1 MFAHA
6 FVRHAFLAG
15 SLIALA
21 SGLIGYFLVLRSQV
35 FASDALSHVAFT
47 GALAAAAAGID
58 LRIGLFAA
66 TTAVALGM
74 GGLGRRAYAD
84 DVTIGSVFAWVLG
97 LGALCLALFTTNAST
112 TNGAAGVRVLFGS
125 IYGLSAADARWAATI
140 GVALCLLVLVVA
152 RPLLFASLDGAVA
165 SARGVPVRGLGLAF
179 LVLVGVDTA
188 QATQAVGALLV
199 LGLLATPA
207 GAAHR
212 LAPNPYLA
220 LALSGMLALA
230 SMWIGLLASYVVPT
244 LPPSLAIIVV
254 TTIIYLAAV
263 LAGRREGRTRRSD
276 GALRSPPQS

>member
-35 FASDALSHVAFT
+35 FASDALSHAAFT
-47 GALAAAAAGID
+47 GALGAAAVGLD
-58 LRIGLFAA
+58 LRVGLFAV
-66 TTAVALGM
+66 TVVTALAM
-74 GGLGRRAYAD
+74 GGLGRRVQAD

-97 LGALCLALFTTNAST
+97 LGVLCLALFTTNASS

-125 IYGLSAADARWAATI
+125 IYGLSAADAWLAAAI
-140 GVALCLLVLVVA
+140 GAALSLLVIAVA
-152 RPLLFASLDGAVA
+152 RPLLFASADSAVA
-165 SARGVPVRGLGLAF
+165 GARAVPVRMLGLAF

-188 QATQAVGALLV
+188 EATQAVGALLV

-212 LAPNPYLA
+212 LTANPYLA
-220 LALSGMLALA
+220 LGLSGMLAVA
-230 SMWIGLLASYVVPT
+230 SMWIGLLASYLIPT
-244 LPPSLAIIVV
+244 LPPSF
-254 TTIIYLAAV
+254 TIIAAATLIYIAAV
-263 LAGRREGRTRRSD
+263 LAGRRDWRTCASNAAVAYR
-276 GALRSPPQS
+276 